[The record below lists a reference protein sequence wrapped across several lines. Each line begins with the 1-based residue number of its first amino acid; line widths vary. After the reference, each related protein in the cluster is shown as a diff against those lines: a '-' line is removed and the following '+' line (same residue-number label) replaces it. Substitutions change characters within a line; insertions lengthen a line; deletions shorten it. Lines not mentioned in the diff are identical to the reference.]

1 MSKAIELEL
10 GTKGINEAIK
20 ELKKYKLW
28 IIRRNRSI
36 VYHLM
41 QVGWEVVQS
50 SIKSAQTDDGYMSK
64 QVARQFELPNTNFR
78 GSVVEGHMRASSPNI
93 MFLEFGA
100 GIHYNTPVGTSPHP
114 KSAEYAGKIG
124 VDTTIGS
131 YSDSGNGYSLGQY
144 DSWHYNGREVHG
156 TEAAMPM
163 YNAWKYMQSKFVSIA
178 REQLATSLDVTNI
191 V

>member
-1 MSKAIELEL
+1 MSKTIELEL
-10 GTKGINEAIK
+10 GTKGVGEVIK
-20 ELKKYKLW
+20 ELRKYKLW
-28 IIRRNRSI
+28 IIRKNRSI

-41 QVGWEVVQS
+41 QVGWEAVQS
-50 SIKSAQTDDGYMSK
+50 SVKSAQTDDGYRSK
-64 QVARQFELPNTNFR
+64 SVDRKFDLPNTNFR
-78 GSVVEGHMRASSPNI
+78 GTVVEGHLIASSPNI

-114 KSAEYAGKIG
+114 KSADYAGKIG
-124 VDTTIGS
+124 VETTIGS
-131 YSDSGNGYSLGQY
+131 YNDIGNGYSRGQF
-144 DSWHYNGREVHG
+144 DSWHYNGRRVHG

-163 YNAWKYMQSKFVSIA
+163 YNAWKYMKSRYVSIV